1 MSGARPDVEEGGEAC
16 ALDRAVLAGLAEL
29 ERRRFR
35 APEVLVFCST
45 GVGMLPARLEGAER
59 LPFGRIAGAPAP
71 WKDVLLYAGMLG
83 PLAVWL
89 ADDAPAAAA
98 SQHGKPRVHAAPR
111 SALAPCSGGPGA
123 RVVIDVSAGVALP
136 APARRALVPGSIAVA
151 SDHLNLSGT
160 TPLVG
165 LGASKLGPL
174 FPDTSQLHH
183 AALREAALRHAKELG
198 IAARAAVVAC
208 TVGPALET
216 PAERAFW
223 AKAGAAV
230 AVQGLADPLLASAHA
245 GLACLALVA
254 VTDAGDEPGDLG
266 QLVAAAD
273 RLAPALEDLIV
284 ALVPDLRRAADE
296 LGVEE
301 GARPARSRSS
311 SPAAGA
317 ASRTS
322 PRRSRAASSTRGSG
336 SSSRARRRP
345 SRSSARA
352 ASA

>member
-1 MSGARPDVEEGGEAC
+1 MSARPEVEEGGEAC

-71 WKDVLLYAGMLG
+71 WRDVLLYAGMLG

-89 ADDAPAAAA
+89 ADDAPGPPEHGGNADLGAAWTRGFPCWLAAAA
-98 SQHGKPRVHAAPR
+98 
-111 SALAPCSGGPGA
+111 GA
-123 RVVIDVSAGVALP
+123 RVVVDVSAGVALP

-183 AALREAALRHAKELG
+183 AALRDAALRHAKALG

-273 RLAPALEDLIV
+273 KLAPALEDLIV

-301 GARPARSRSS
+301 
-311 SPAAGA
+311 
-317 ASRTS
+317 
-322 PRRSRAASSTRGSG
+322 
-336 SSSRARRRP
+336 
-345 SRSSARA
+345 
-352 ASA
+352 